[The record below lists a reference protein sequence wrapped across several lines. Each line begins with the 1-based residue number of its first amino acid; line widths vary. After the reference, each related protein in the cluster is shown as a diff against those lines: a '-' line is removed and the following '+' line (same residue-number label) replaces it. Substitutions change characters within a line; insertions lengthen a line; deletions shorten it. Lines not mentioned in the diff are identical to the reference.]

1 MKEGLNTCITTQK
14 HTFLWGEN
22 CVYDEYLKSF

>member
-22 CVYDEYLKSF
+22 CVYDEYHKSF